1 MSQPQTIDFRYASSD
16 IILSFLKKWFPGEEN
31 NFTLIEPAGQGATR
45 WILDGPYT
53 LSKYRL
59 LLIMK
64 SEIEY
69 EPPAPQADPS
79 TYPKGYAEN
88 ERLVSTAQMKDYS
101 DTLSR
106 AAQDQLCL
114 PDHQQSRLKC
124 LYFKRPE
131 SEHSNKRLSTPWG
144 RSGSGEAKDVDE
156 IDITS
161 ITQLKEHLEE
171 VHIFAGQQTVLYYF
185 DARNSWSRLQLTEE
199 MIRAILGNYRL
210 NPKFIEILITF
221 GEKITASEE
230 SFASYYDKINLLDPF
245 KTVGPNQTVN
255 SDLEGYEIGYIL
267 KYAARHNRDRP
278 KDPFVIRQTGVGQ
291 ICCQQRQLGVWIL
304 LHAATGLKGR
314 LTSLFEKFNREP
326 GNLALQIEIHLVI
339 FQYCGEGW
347 RPYIA
352 YLESFAEELIDRGFY
367 SQAISRPEE
376 VDSLQAEIS
385 DVRELHFL
393 SDKLRRLVQILSLNI
408 HLARQLAKFAE
419 RLEASWSSS
428 KLTSLDTNLSMKSLV
443 AGINEQIFSL
453 EVSKSR
459 VDALLDRIK
468 DISVLVRQ
476 VLDIRNE
483 ASNRSMSLNLR
494 EISAAGVEENQH
506 MRMIA
511 AKGAKDTKMVAFI
524 TIITAIFLPA
534 TFIASI
540 FGTNF
545 FDFDGN
551 TKELVVGTNFWIY
564 FVFAGGITT
573 LIFLGWVIWKIR

>member
-1 MSQPQTIDFRYASSD
+1 
-16 IILSFLKKWFPGEEN
+16 
-31 NFTLIEPAGQGATR
+31 
-45 WILDGPYT
+45 
-53 LSKYRL
+53 
-59 LLIMK
+59 MK
-64 SEIEY
+64 AEREY
-69 EPPAPQADPS
+69 ELPVPQADPS

-101 DTLSR
+101 DALSR

-124 LYFKRPE
+124 FHFKRLE
-131 SEHSNKRLSTPWG
+131 SENSNKSSSTLRG
-144 RSGSGEAKDVDE
+144 RAGSGEAKDADE
-156 IDITS
+156 INITS

-171 VHIFAGQQTVLYYF
+171 IHTFAGQQTVLYCF

-199 MIRAILGNYRL
+199 MIRTILGNYRL

-221 GEKITASEE
+221 GERITATEE
-230 SFASYYDKINLLDPF
+230 SFASYYDKIHLSNPF
-245 KTVGPNQTVN
+245 KTVGPSQTVN

-278 KDPFVIRQTGVGQ
+278 KDPFVIRQTGVNQ
-291 ICCQQRQLGVWIL
+291 ICCPQRQLGVWIL
-304 LHAATGLKGR
+304 LHAATGLKDR
-314 LTSLFEKFNREP
+314 LRSLFEKFNREP

-352 YLESFAEELIDRGFY
+352 YLESFAEELTDRGFY
-367 SQAISRPEE
+367 SQAISRPE

-419 RLEASWSSS
+419 RLGASWSSS
-428 KLTSLDTNLSMKSLV
+428 KLTSPDTNLPMKSLV

-483 ASNRSMSLNLR
+483 ASNRSMSMNLR

-545 FDFDGN
+545 FDFDGD

-573 LIFLGWVIWKIR
+573 LIFLGWVIWKIRLLNRLVSYFYRAIHRRGRYPFQRTDEEKGSQSDLV

>member
-1 MSQPQTIDFRYASSD
+1 MNAEI
-16 IILSFLKKWFPGEEN
+16 KHE
-31 NFTLIEPAGQGATR
+31 
-45 WILDGPYT
+45 
-53 LSKYRL
+53 L
-59 LLIMK
+59 L
-64 SEIEY
+64 
-69 EPPAPQADPS
+69 APQPDPS

-88 ERLVSTAQMKDYS
+88 ERLVSTAQMKDRS
-101 DTLSR
+101 DALSR

-124 LYFKRPE
+124 FRFKRSE
-131 SEHSNKRLSTPWG
+131 SENSNKSSSTLRG
-144 RSGSGEAKDVDE
+144 RAGSGEAKDADE

-161 ITQLKEHLEE
+161 ITQLKKHLEE
-171 VHIFAGQQTVLYYF
+171 IHTFAGQQTVIYYF

-199 MIRAILGNYRL
+199 MIRIILGNYRL

-221 GEKITASEE
+221 GERITATEE
-230 SFASYYDKINLLDPF
+230 SFASYYDKIHLSNPF
-245 KTVGPNQTVN
+245 KTVGPSQTVN

-278 KDPFVIRQTGVGQ
+278 KDPFVIRQTGVNQ
-291 ICCQQRQLGVWIL
+291 ICCPQRQLGVWIL
-304 LHAATGLKGR
+304 LHAATGLKDR
-314 LTSLFEKFNREP
+314 LRSLFEKFNREP

-352 YLESFAEELIDRGFY
+352 YLESFAEELTDRGFY
-367 SQAISRPEE
+367 SQALSRPE

-408 HLARQLAKFAE
+408 HLARQLAKFVE
-419 RLEASWSSS
+419 RLEASWSSL
-428 KLTSLDTNLSMKSLV
+428 KLTSSDTNLPMKSLV

-506 MRMIA
+506 MRVIA

-545 FDFDGN
+545 FDFDGD
-551 TKELVVGTNFWIY
+551 TKELVVGKNFWIY

-573 LIFLGWVIWKIR
+573 LIFLGWVMWKIRLLNRLVSYFYRAIHRRGRYPFQQTDEEKGTQS